1 MYLLKK
7 KLTLNPKPNPEKHF
21 LKKEKPSTL
30 NLIQKS
36 TFLKFKKTLNPK
48 PNPEKH
54 LKKEN

>member
-36 TFLKFKKTLNPK
+36 TFLKKN
-48 PNPEKH
+48 
-54 LKKEN
+54 